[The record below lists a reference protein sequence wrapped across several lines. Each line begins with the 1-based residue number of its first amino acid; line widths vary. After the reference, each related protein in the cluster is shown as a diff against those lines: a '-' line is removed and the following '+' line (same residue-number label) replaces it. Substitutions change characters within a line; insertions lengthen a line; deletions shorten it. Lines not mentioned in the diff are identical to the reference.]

1 MEMVLSL
8 SLNERA
14 GMRPWGWK
22 PHPSKAF
29 RVIGDVT
36 SSREPID
43 FQQDRDKTE
52 VEDPSSKTVLK
63 TFFLTTFIMIWKAS
77 L

>member
-1 MEMVLSL
+1 
-8 SLNERA
+8 
-14 GMRPWGWK
+14 MRPWGWK
-22 PHPSKAF
+22 PHPSKVF

-36 SSREPID
+36 SLVEPIS

-52 VEDPSSKTVLK
+52 VEAPSSKTVLM
-63 TFFLTTFIMIWKAS
+63 TLFPTNFTMIWKAS